1 MSKDKPEFKKVTTEE
16 KKSHLK
22 AMNYEQVED
31 EALMAR
37 LEAKE
42 EVKEAIA
49 KDVVPTLLAN
59 ESVIARDYDR
69 DEAVKE
75 ELKSMVDEKVR
86 PKPHGHS
93 MHTIQQLR
101 LKDRK
106 KLNKT
111 CSRCGRRMP
120 LAKMDGGKAD
130 ICDDCK

>member
-75 ELKSMVDEKVR
+75 ELKSMNK

-93 MHTIQQLR
+93 KQTIQQLR